1 MLMAEFGHAGGL
13 TASVAAQKAAQTS
26 PDLQASKSRIEARE
40 ADLSRAKQGW
50 YPRLTLLGR
59 YTRLSPIDAPTIGP
73 SGVSLVATPSPA
85 GPLPANAPLVG
96 VGGFQFPV
104 ILNQYMAQANLTVP
118 LSDYLL
124 STNHAVDAASDT
136 MHAAE
141 LTSEALH
148 RNLELQGVMAYYAWV
163 RTRLQQVTAELSLEQ
178 YQEHARVARA
188 SAQEGRVLEADALR
202 AEAELASAE
211 LLRDQ
216 AKNAVEIATVR
227 LRTLLHDPPG
237 TQYQIGEDLKAA
249 LPPPAASAN
258 EALLSEAR
266 NNRVELQALN
276 QSGQALERQAAVAS
290 AKNYPRLDAFGNAY
304 YANPNPRLVPA
315 KEEWKASWDLGL
327 QVSWAPNDLGIA
339 AANRRATLA
348 ERDAVLAQAA
358 ALKDE
363 INVALMEAEQQE
375 KDAQERVATSAQLLR
390 AAQAAHDARR
400 ALYDNGRTTLAELLT
415 AESQLLNAEWGVINA
430 LIDTRVAR
438 ASFNHAL
445 GRTQR

>member
-1 MLMAEFGHAGGL
+1 
-13 TASVAAQKAAQTS
+13 
-26 PDLQASKSRIEARE
+26 
-40 ADLSRAKQGW
+40 
-50 YPRLTLLGR
+50 
-59 YTRLSPIDAPTIGP
+59 
-73 SGVSLVATPSPA
+73 
-85 GPLPANAPLVG
+85 
-96 VGGFQFPV
+96 
-104 ILNQYMAQANLTVP
+104 
-118 LSDYLL
+118 
-124 STNHAVDAASDT
+124 
-136 MHAAE
+136 
-141 LTSEALH
+141 
-148 RNLELQGVMAYYAWV
+148 
-163 RTRLQQVTAELSLEQ
+163 
-178 YQEHARVARA
+178 
-188 SAQEGRVLEADALR
+188 
-202 AEAELASAE
+202 
-211 LLRDQ
+211 
-216 AKNAVEIATVR
+216 
-227 LRTLLHDPPG
+227 
-237 TQYQIGEDLKAA
+237 A

-339 AANRRATLA
+339 AANRRAALA